1 MTTPAQ
7 DAPLVFPSV
16 AFRPLRLFAVCVVLT
31 GLATLAAGLLG
42 HVMVGVFF
50 GVGLGLGLLNAVLVQ
65 RSVEAITAD
74 AHPLKRKMALNSAT
88 RLLVMTVIGLTIAF
102 IFRPQGLGVVFGM
115 ALFQVVLV
123 ISTALPVMKKIRAG
137 AAAGPSSRLDSKGR
151 PHSNDRDVLAEA
163 AIEVGHHETA
173 KWFGLTVN
181 TDTVLATAI
190 AAVIVIA
197 LAFFL
202 RAKVT
207 STGVPGGVQLFWE
220 AITVQLRDQIE
231 TAIGM
236 KIAPFVLPLAVTLFV
251 FILVANWLSVLPV
264 QYTDGT
270 GATHELLKPPASDIN
285 FVLALALFV
294 FICYHA
300 AGIWR
305 RGIIGHPVKL
315 LKGHVAFLAP
325 INLVE
330 ELAKP
335 ISLSL
340 RLFGNMFAGG
350 ILVALIALFP
360 PWILWLPN
368 AIWKSFDLFVGAIQA
383 FIFALLTI
391 LYFSQSMELDEDHH

>member
-1 MTTPAQ
+1 MT
-7 DAPLVFPSV
+7 
-16 AFRPLRLFAVCVVLT
+16 
-31 GLATLAAGLLG
+31 
-42 HVMVGVFF
+42 
-50 GVGLGLGLLNAVLVQ
+50 
-65 RSVEAITAD
+65 E
-74 AHPLKRKMALNSAT
+74 
-88 RLLVMTVIGLTIAF
+88 TI
-102 IFRPQGLGVVFGM
+102 
-115 ALFQVVLV
+115 
-123 ISTALPVMKKIRAG
+123 
-137 AAAGPSSRLDSKGR
+137 
-151 PHSNDRDVLAEA
+151 LAEA

-173 KWFGLTVN
+173 HWFGLTVN

-190 AAVIVIA
+190 AGAIVIG

-220 AITVQLRDQIE
+220 AITTQLRNQIE
-231 TAIGM
+231 AAIGM

-251 FILVANWLSVLPV
+251 FILAANWLSVLPV
-264 QYTDGT
+264 QYTHD

-294 FICYHA
+294 FFCYHA
-300 AGIWR
+300 AGVWR
-305 RGIIGHPVKL
+305 RGIIGHPIKL
-315 LKGHVAFLAP
+315 LKGHVTLMAP

-330 ELAKP
+330 EFAKP

-340 RLFGNMFAGG
+340 RLFGNIFAGG

-360 PWILWLPN
+360 PYIMWLPN

-391 LYFSQSMELDEDHH
+391 LYFGQSMELDEHHD